1 MDARER
7 LSRWSFSGFIDERE
21 ASACKS
27 VEALIVKTISLEL
40 TKWFTRGGGE
50 RDRGSTRR
58 RLPYQIEQMRNNW
71 SNI

>member
-1 MDARER
+1 M
-7 LSRWSFSGFIDERE
+7 IE

-27 VEALIVKTISLEL
+27 VEALIFVTISLEL
-40 TKWFTRGGGE
+40 TKWFTRGGGK

-58 RLPYQIEQMRNNW
+58 RLSYQIEQMRNNW